1 MADFIKRPISL
12 DQDSIGIYVKK
23 IRERRKINLAD
34 ISSEINV
41 SLRYLEAIESGSY
54 KDLPKGI
61 YSKIFFKKYI
71 EYLGIRHKNIVN
83 DFVKEQNRNQNFESN
98 IFFNRV
104 VDWKNL
110 LSLPKIIK
118 NILISALILIIFI
131 YLYVYFRN
139 IFAPPFLEID
149 NPKNNEI
156 INIFS
161 INVSGLTEAESEL
174 KINGQL
180 ILINK
185 DGAFN
190 EDVHLKSGVNVI
202 TISSKKKY
210 SKEKIEIRQ
219 ILVEN

>member
-1 MADFIKRPISL
+1 MTDFIKRPVSL